1 MPKKSATKA
10 ISQKLTLS
18 ILEQFYQ
25 VVGDIRSEQ
34 EARTF
39 FADFLTESERIMFS
53 KRLAI
58 ALQLEAGKSYEEIR
72 KMYGVSSA
80 TISSI
85 AELMVTDGM
94 QMAIQKVKTEQWA
107 EEWAT
112 KLLSLFQRKKV
123 QAAS

>member
-123 QAAS
+123 QTAS